1 MDASKRQSKQKN
13 NPDFKSIF
21 IIDPVKGERLH
32 LAKLLKQEKFL
43 MMTFERIGECLKQNN
58 SIKPNLII
66 YVLRK
71 DKNEQDQLKDIKK
84 YFKNLHFIILINSEF
99 SELNIDELKESGF
112 TSIHKANNQ
121 DMVKNFIYTLCQ
133 SARHPMR
140 KNHHSKQSKFI
151 IFKIDRLRDQFSF
164 L

>member
-1 MDASKRQSKQKN
+1 MDTPKRQSKQKS

-21 IIDPVKGERLH
+21 IIDPVKGDRLH

-43 MMTFERIGECLKQNN
+43 MMTFERIGDCLKQNN

-71 DKNEQDQLKDIKK
+71 DKNEQNQLKDIKK
-84 YFKNLHFIILINSEF
+84 YFKNLHFIILMTSEI

-112 TSIHKANNQ
+112 TSIYKANNQ
-121 DMVKNFIYTLCQ
+121 DMVKNFIYTLMPECQ
-133 SARHPMR
+133 VPHEEEPSLEA
-140 KNHHSKQSKFI
+140 K
-151 IFKIDRLRDQFSF
+151 
-164 L
+164 

>member
-84 YFKNLHFIILINSEF
+84 YFKNLHFIILMTSEI

-112 TSIHKANNQ
+112 TSIYKANNQ
-121 DMVKNFIYTLCQ
+121 DMVKNFIYTLMPECQ
-133 SARHPMR
+133 EPHEEEPSLEAKEIH
-140 KNHHSKQSKFI
+140 N
-151 IFKIDRLRDQFSF
+151 L
-164 L
+164 

>member
-43 MMTFERIGECLKQNN
+43 MMTFERIGDCLKKNN

-121 DMVKNFIYTLCQ
+121 DMVKNIIYTLMPECQ
-133 SARHPMR
+133 APNEEGPSFQ
-140 KNHHSKQSKFI
+140 KN
-151 IFKIDRLRDQFSF
+151 
-164 L
+164 

>member
-43 MMTFERIGECLKQNN
+43 MMTFERIGDCLKQNN

-71 DKNEQDQLKDIKK
+71 NKNEQDQLKDIKK

-121 DMVKNFIYTLCQ
+121 DMVKNFIYTLMPECQ
-133 SARHPMR
+133 VPHEEEPSLEA
-140 KNHHSKQSKFI
+140 K
-151 IFKIDRLRDQFSF
+151 
-164 L
+164 

>member
-1 MDASKRQSKQKN
+1 MDASKRQSKQKS

-43 MMTFERIGECLKQNN
+43 MMTFERIGDCLKQNN

-71 DKNEQDQLKDIKK
+71 DKNEQNQLKDIKK

-121 DMVKNFIYTLCQ
+121 DMVKNFIYTLMPECQ
-133 SARHPMR
+133 VPHEEEPSLEA
-140 KNHHSKQSKFI
+140 K
-151 IFKIDRLRDQFSF
+151 
-164 L
+164 

>member
-1 MDASKRQSKQKN
+1 MVSSKRQSKQKN

-43 MMTFERIGECLKQNN
+43 MMTFERIGDCLKQNN

-121 DMVKNFIYTLCQ
+121 DMVKNFIYTLMPECQ
-133 SARHPMR
+133 AP
-140 KNHHSKQSKFI
+140 NEEEP
-151 IFKIDRLRDQFSF
+151 SF
-164 L
+164 QTK

>member
-43 MMTFERIGECLKQNN
+43 MMTFERIGDCLKQNN

-84 YFKNLHFIILINSEF
+84 YFKNLHFIILRNSEF

-121 DMVKNFIYTLCQ
+121 DMVKNIIYTLMPECQ
-133 SARHPMR
+133 AP
-140 KNHHSKQSKFI
+140 NEEEP
-151 IFKIDRLRDQFSF
+151 SF
-164 L
+164 QTK

>member
-71 DKNEQDQLKDIKK
+71 DKNEQDQLKGIKK

-121 DMVKNFIYTLCQ
+121 DMVKNFIYTLMPECQ
-133 SARHPMR
+133 VP
-140 KNHHSKQSKFI
+140 NEEEP
-151 IFKIDRLRDQFSF
+151 SF
-164 L
+164 QTK

>member
-1 MDASKRQSKQKN
+1 MDTPKRQSKQKS

-43 MMTFERIGECLKQNN
+43 MMTFERIGDCLKQNN

-71 DKNEQDQLKDIKK
+71 DKNEQNQLKDIKK
-84 YFKNLHFIILINSEF
+84 YFKNLHFIILMTSEI

-112 TSIHKANNQ
+112 TSIYKANNQ
-121 DMVKNFIYTLCQ
+121 DMVKNFIYTLMPECQ
-133 SARHPMR
+133 VPHEEEPSLEAKEIH
-140 KNHHSKQSKFI
+140 N
-151 IFKIDRLRDQFSF
+151 L
-164 L
+164 